1 MGIVTTT
8 FAVFDEATETDTLI
22 RDTERV
28 VLTDARIAEDLPLP
42 SFYLDDEDARGPV
55 EYVRRA
61 WTTRIPHRDHHTY
74 DHRIDHGWTADELD
88 EIVELCEHAVELL
101 AGLPDGSGDMDSE
114 RVRTHILPQWVAL
127 RAQAR
132 AVIAP

>member
-8 FAVFDEATETDTLI
+8 FAVLDEAVDTDTLI
-22 RDTERV
+22 HDTERV

-42 SFYLDDEDARGPV
+42 SFYLDDDDARGPV

-88 EIVELCEHAVELL
+88 EIIGLCENAAELL
-101 AGLPDGSGDMDSE
+101 RHLPDGSGDGDAA

-127 RAQAR
+127 RAQIR
-132 AVIAP
+132 AVVV